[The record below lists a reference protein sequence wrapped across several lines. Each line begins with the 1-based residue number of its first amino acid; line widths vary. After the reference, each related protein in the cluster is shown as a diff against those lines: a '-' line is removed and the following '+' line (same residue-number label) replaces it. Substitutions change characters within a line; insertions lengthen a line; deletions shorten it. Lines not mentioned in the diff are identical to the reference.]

1 MLIFDFF
8 KLPRHVLNIIL
19 CYIYILA
26 RKRHEEAFHSAL
38 DRSEFYAMADLTT
51 QPVLFSPT
59 YEGEESSNRVRLS
72 LWLYACMVEYG
83 IIMILATLKQN
94 VKTGSLL

>member
-1 MLIFDFF
+1 
-8 KLPRHVLNIIL
+8 
-19 CYIYILA
+19 
-26 RKRHEEAFHSAL
+26 
-38 DRSEFYAMADLTT
+38 MADLTT